1 MSYAIR
7 NTLIL
12 LVTLLLFV
20 AGAYSYLQFV
30 QKSEINSLTKELA
43 SLKTDYNSKI
53 QIRDQYRPLLDR
65 YEKAKEI
72 VLGYDKKLYGTNNPD
87 DVYDYLSEI
96 NDKNLELYYDFSF
109 SDSVA
114 LEQYGII
121 TSTINGAGIY
131 ADFVNFVNKI
141 ENSALLNKI
150 EEVAISPATNLDTN
164 EYVNFSLILKSYYQ
178 KVNIGAENEIEAPY
192 KINEEVSIYNPLKP
206 LILQS
211 IPLNEDNLVNIEQ
224 SRLIG
229 LTSTRVF
236 LINQD
241 GQTKTLKLGDKVYL
255 GYLEEINIEQN
266 EVIFN
271 LDKGGIQELFT
282 LEVKR

>member
-96 NDKNLELYYDFSF
+96 NDKNLEL
-109 SDSVA
+109 
-114 LEQYGII
+114 
-121 TSTINGAGIY
+121 
-131 ADFVNFVNKI
+131 
-141 ENSALLNKI
+141 
-150 EEVAISPATNLDTN
+150 
-164 EYVNFSLILKSYYQ
+164 
-178 KVNIGAENEIEAPY
+178 
-192 KINEEVSIYNPLKP
+192 
-206 LILQS
+206 
-211 IPLNEDNLVNIEQ
+211 
-224 SRLIG
+224 
-229 LTSTRVF
+229 
-236 LINQD
+236 
-241 GQTKTLKLGDKVYL
+241 
-255 GYLEEINIEQN
+255 
-266 EVIFN
+266 
-271 LDKGGIQELFT
+271 
-282 LEVKR
+282 